1 MHEPLSI
8 GIDTSCY
15 TTSVACTDGQS
26 IVFSKGTMLS
36 VAFGDRGL
44 RQSEGLFQHV
54 RQLSPLLCELFSTVE
69 RSDVAC
75 ISVSASPTAKP
86 DSYMPV
92 FLAGLGQAETLAAAL
107 GVPLIRADHQ
117 SGHIR
122 AALYGN
128 EALLDR
134 ERFFTVHI
142 SGGTTDLLLVEPHR
156 DEPYRIET
164 VGCSTDLH
172 AGQFVDRVGV
182 ASGLPFPAGKSLE
195 MLALSAEQK
204 DVKLA
209 SAVNGTNCSFSGAES
224 AAQRLLHTVPDA
236 ELAYGVYDCLART
249 LAKLFEH
256 AVQAYGDLPFLVC
269 GGVASSG
276 LLRTMLGKRFSGKLY
291 FGRPELSS
299 DNAVGVALL
308 GADRRAAW
316 KR

>member
-1 MHEPLSI
+1 MQGSLSI

-15 TTSVACTDGQS
+15 TTSVACTDGKS

-54 RQLSPLLCELFSTVE
+54 RQLPPLLCELFSAIDRDRVCC
-69 RSDVAC
+69 V
-75 ISVSASPTAKP
+75 SVSAAPTAKP

-92 FLAGLGQAETLAAAL
+92 FLAGLGQAETVASAL
-107 GVPLIRADHQ
+107 GVPLVRADHQ

-128 EALLDR
+128 EELRDR
-134 ERFFTVHI
+134 ERFLAVHI

-164 VGCSTDLH
+164 IGCSNDLH

-182 ASGLPFPAGKSLE
+182 ALGLPFPAGKHLE
-195 MLALSAEQK
+195 ALANDAEQK
-204 DVKLA
+204 NVKLA
-209 SAVNGTNCSFSGAES
+209 SAVKGMECSFSGAES
-224 AAQRLLHTVPDA
+224 AAQRLLHTVPDK

-249 LAKLFEH
+249 LAKLLEN
-256 AVQAYGDLPFLVC
+256 AKQTYGDLPVLIC
-269 GGVASSG
+269 GGVASSQ
-276 LLRTMLGKRFSGKLY
+276 LLRTMLKKRFSGALF
-291 FGRPELSS
+291 FGKPELSS
-299 DNAVGVALL
+299 DNAVGVALI
-308 GADRRAAW
+308 GADRSAAW
-316 KR
+316 NR

>member
-1 MHEPLSI
+1 MYGPLSI

-15 TTSVACTDGQS
+15 TTSLACTDGKS
-26 IVFSKGTMLS
+26 IVFSKGAMLS

-54 RQLSPLLCELFSTVE
+54 RQLPPLLSELLSAIDRDRVC
-69 RSDVAC
+69 C
-75 ISVSASPTAKP
+75 IAVSAAPTAKP

-92 FLAGLGQAETLAAAL
+92 FLAGLGQAETISAAL
-107 GVPLIRADHQ
+107 GVPLVRADHQ

-128 EALLDR
+128 EELLDR
-134 ERFFTVHI
+134 ERFLAVHI

-156 DEPYRIET
+156 EGPYRIET
-164 VGCSTDLH
+164 IGCSNDLH

-182 ASGLPFPAGKSLE
+182 ALGLPFPAGKHLE
-195 MLALSAEQK
+195 ALAGKAEQK
-204 DVKLA
+204 NVKLA
-209 SAVNGTNCSFSGAES
+209 SAVKGTECSFSGAES
-224 AAQRLLHTVPDA
+224 AAQRLLHTVSDE

-249 LAKLFEH
+249 LAKLFDH
-256 AVQAYGDLPFLVC
+256 ARQKYGDLPVLVC

-276 LLRTMLGKRFSGKLY
+276 LLRSMLKTRFSGKLY

-299 DNAVGVALL
+299 DNAVGVALI
-308 GADRRAAW
+308 GADRSAAW
-316 KR
+316 NS

>member
-1 MHEPLSI
+1 MQGPLCV

-15 TTSVACTDGQS
+15 TTSVACTDGKS

-54 RQLSPLLCELFSTVE
+54 KQLSPLLCELLSAV
-69 RSDVAC
+69 DKGGIAC
-75 ISVSASPTAKP
+75 VSASASPTSQP

-92 FLAGLGQAETLAAAL
+92 FLAGLKQAETLAAAL
-107 GVPLIRADHQ
+107 GVPLIRTDHQ

-128 EALLDR
+128 EFLMDR
-134 ERFFTVHI
+134 ERFFAVHI

-156 DEPYRIET
+156 DAPYKIDT
-164 VGCSTDLH
+164 VGCSNDLH

-182 ASGLPFPAGKSLE
+182 ALSLPFPAGKHLE
-195 MLALSAEQK
+195 TLALQAEQK
-204 DVKLA
+204 NVKLP
-209 SAVNGTNCSFSGAES
+209 SAVKGTTCSFSGAES

-249 LAKLFEH
+249 LSKMFLH
-256 AVQAYGDLPFLVC
+256 AEEAYGELPFLIC
-269 GGVASSG
+269 GGVASSQ
-276 LLRTMLGKRFSGKLY
+276 LLRTLLKKRFPGRLY
-291 FGRPELSS
+291 FGKPELSK

-308 GADRRAAW
+308 GADRSEAW
-316 KR
+316 NQ

>member
-15 TTSVACTDGQS
+15 TTSVACTDGKS

-54 RQLSPLLCELFSTVE
+54 KQLSPLLCELLSKIDKG
-69 RSDVAC
+69 DVAC
-75 ISVSASPTAKP
+75 VAVSASPTSKP

-92 FLAGLGQAETLAAAL
+92 FLEGLHQAETLAAAL
-107 GVPLIRADHQ
+107 GVPLVLADHQ

-122 AALYGN
+122 AALFGN

-134 ERFFTVHI
+134 ERFFAVHI

-156 DEPYRIET
+156 NAPYRIET
-164 VGCSTDLH
+164 IGCSTDLH

-182 ASGLPFPAGKSLE
+182 ALSLPFPAGKHLE
-195 MLALSAEQK
+195 TLAVQAIQK
-204 DVKLA
+204 EVKLP
-209 SAVNGTNCSFSGAES
+209 SAVKGMDCSFSGAES

-236 ELAYGVYDCLART
+236 ELAFGVYDCLART
-249 LAKLFEH
+249 LSKMFAN

-269 GGVASSG
+269 GGVASSA
-276 LLRTMLGKRFSGKLY
+276 LLRTLLKKRFSGELF

-299 DNAVGVALL
+299 DNAVGIAFI
-308 GADRRAAW
+308 GADRSGIWNR
-316 KR
+316 